1 MQILIVDDSALVRH
15 VLKNS
20 LNKYFNNPKIFEAKN
35 GQLAVE
41 VLQNEKID
49 IMILD
54 VHMPVMDGPKVL
66 NIIRND
72 TSYDALYIIMAT
84 ANNDKEQILKL
95 IKQGID
101 GYLVKPLDEEG
112 IFKALNTAM
121 KKIR

>member
-20 LNKYFNNPKIFEAKN
+20 LNKPKIFEAKN